1 VVALERGW
9 RFRLRPTN
17 LSDNKRLGAGHPAK
31 NVKVK
36 LPGERRSLSR
46 SATRALDVLE
56 LFGEARR
63 PLRAIEM
70 AKSLGLHP
78 SSMNQL
84 LKTMVESAHLTFE
97 AHFKTH
103 LPSPRLAQFSAWM
116 LASYG
121 ADERLRH
128 LLRKLNAASA
138 EIVTLTT
145 PNDLFMQVL
154 DVVGAEATVETTGR
168 GLRVSIFGST
178 TGAAY
183 LSTLPTTEI
192 ERLAKRARI
201 CDSDVSAILAHAARV
216 RTAGLADGPSVG
228 GQYWSIATPLPVG
241 VSPAPLILGLAGPV
255 DRIKRNL
262 AQLQQLMRD
271 TVERW
276 RAERSATV
284 HARGGHL

>member
-1 VVALERGW
+1 LNDDR
-9 RFRLRPTN
+9 RI
-17 LSDNKRLGAGHPAK
+17 GAGHPAK

-56 LFGEARR
+56 LFGEVRR

-70 AKSLGLHP
+70 AKALGLHP

-97 AHFKTH
+97 AHFKTY
-103 LPSPRLAQFSAWM
+103 LPSPRLAQFSTWM

-121 ADERLRH
+121 GDERFRS

-138 EIVTLTT
+138 AVVTLTT

-183 LSTLPTTEI
+183 LSILPRSEI
-192 ERLAKRARI
+192 DRLAKRARI
-201 CDSDVSAILAHAARV
+201 SDNDVPAILTHAARV
-216 RTAGLADGPSVG
+216 RAAGLADGPSVG
-228 GQYWSIATPLPVG
+228 GQYWSIAAPLPVG
-241 VSPAPLILGLAGPV
+241 LSPAPLILGLAGPV
-255 DRIKRNL
+255 DRIKPNL
-262 AQLQQLMRD
+262 NALQQLMRD

-276 RAERSATV
+276 LEEREATEQV
-284 HARGGHL
+284 RGAHL

>member
-1 VVALERGW
+1 L
-9 RFRLRPTN
+9 N
-17 LSDNKRLGAGHPAK
+17 DNKRSGAARPAK

-36 LPGERRSLSR
+36 RPGERRSLSR

-70 AKSLGLHP
+70 AKALGLHP

-97 AHFKTH
+97 AQFKTY

-121 ADERLRH
+121 ADERFRT
-128 LLRKLNAASA
+128 LLRELNAAST

-154 DVVGAEATVETTGR
+154 DVVGAGATAETTGR

-183 LSTLPTTEI
+183 LSTLPVSEI
-192 ERLAKRARI
+192 KRLAMRARI
-201 CDSDVSAILAHAARV
+201 SDGEVPAILSHAARV
-216 RTAGLADGPSVG
+216 RAAALADGPSVG
-228 GQYWSIATPLPVG
+228 GQSWSIATPLPVG
-241 VSPAPLILGLAGPV
+241 GSPAPLILGLAGPS

-262 AQLQQLMRD
+262 ARLQQLMRD

-276 RAERSATV
+276 RAQRSATDR
-284 HARGGHL
+284 ARGEHL

>member
-1 VVALERGW
+1 LGRKPLW
-9 RFRLRPTN
+9 RPTIITVN
-17 LSDNKRLGAGHPAK
+17 DNQRSGSGHPAK

-63 PLRAIEM
+63 PLRAVEM
-70 AKSLGLHP
+70 STALGLHP

-84 LKTMVESAHLTFE
+84 LKTMMESAHLTFD
-97 AHFKTH
+97 AHFKTY
-103 LPSPRLAQFSAWM
+103 LPSPRLAQFSTWM

-121 ADERLRH
+121 GDESFRK
-128 LLRKLNAASA
+128 LLRRLNAASG

-154 DVVGAEATVETTGR
+154 DVVGAEANAETTGR

-183 LSTLPTTEI
+183 LSMLPKSEI
-192 ERLAKRARI
+192 DRLAVRARI
-201 CDSDVSAILAHAARV
+201 SAADLTAIHLHAIHV
-216 RTAGLADGPSVG
+216 RAEGIADGPSVG
-228 GQYWSIATPLPVG
+228 GQFWSVAAPLPAG
-241 VSPAPLILGLAGPV
+241 LSPAPLILGLAGPR
-255 DRIKRNL
+255 DRVKQNVAHLKQVLRETL
-262 AQLQQLMRD
+262 GRWLS
-271 TVERW
+271 ER
-276 RAERSATV
+276 EATT
-284 HARGGHL
+284 HPRGEH